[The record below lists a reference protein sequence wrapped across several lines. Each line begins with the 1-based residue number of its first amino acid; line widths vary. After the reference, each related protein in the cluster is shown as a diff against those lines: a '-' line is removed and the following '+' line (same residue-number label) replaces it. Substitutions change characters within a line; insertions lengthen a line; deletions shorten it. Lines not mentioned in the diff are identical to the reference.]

1 MEWEPARDFKRGLA
15 ACICLVYLWHYP
27 DVKVSRT
34 NVAAEGVGF
43 SMSETVIQMTR
54 DGGIARLTLNRPDRL
69 NSFTLPMLGALSE
82 ALSELDSDEDLR
94 AVVLTGAGRAFCAG
108 QDLTDHAA
116 VDDPRAVRAV
126 VERHYNPV
134 VRQIRALRA
143 PVIAAVNGIAAGAGC
158 SLALACDFT
167 LAAESAGFNTAFV
180 KIGLIPDA
188 GASYFL
194 PRLVGQARALG
205 LTLLGETIDAR
216 TAAEWGLIWKAVPDA
231 AFQSEV
237 DALARRLAEM
247 PTTAIGLIKQAI
259 NLSGHHSLEQ
269 QLATEAELQ
278 AQAAETEDHQEGRAA
293 FLEKRKP
300 RFIGR

>member
-1 MEWEPARDFKRGLA
+1 MSDATILSQR
-15 ACICLVYLWHYP
+15 
-27 DVKVSRT
+27 
-34 NVAAEGVGF
+34 EGAIV
-43 SMSETVIQMTR
+43 
-54 DGGIARLTLNRPDRL
+54 RLTLNRPDRL
-69 NSFTLPMLGALSE
+69 NSLTLTMLGELSDALSD
-82 ALSELDSDEDLR
+82 LDGDDEVR
-94 AVVLTGAGRAFCAG
+94 AVILTGTGRGFCAG

-116 VDDPRAVRAV
+116 IDDTRAVRSI

-134 VRQIRALRA
+134 VRQIRALRQ

-158 SLALACDFT
+158 SLALACDIAIAT
-167 LAAESAGFNTAFV
+167 ASAKFNSAFV
-180 KIGLIPDA
+180 NIGLVPDA
-188 GASYFL
+188 GGSYFL

-205 LTLLGETIDAR
+205 LALLGETIEAK

-231 AFQSEV
+231 DFTAEV
-237 DALARRLAEM
+237 DALARRFAEM

-278 AQAAETEDHQEGRAA
+278 AQAAETEDYQEGRAA

-300 RFIGR
+300 RFFGR